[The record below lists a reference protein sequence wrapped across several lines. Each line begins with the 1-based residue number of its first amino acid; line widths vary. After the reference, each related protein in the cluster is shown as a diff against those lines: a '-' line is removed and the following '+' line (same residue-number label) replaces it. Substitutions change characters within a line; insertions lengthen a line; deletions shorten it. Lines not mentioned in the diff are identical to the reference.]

1 MVKFVNNYLSLLF
14 LYCASLVMSTGP
26 LLVAVTIV
34 YAFNILLTA
43 MIKLK
48 YVTKKTKRYNI
59 SMAGVMWDFV
69 FSVVVVI
76 LSKVIDDFVLPFDGD
91 HFVKFTSSIILFS
104 EFISILKKFSIFT
117 KNKMYSQI
125 SNVLDVRRKR
135 IIQINH

>member
-1 MVKFVNNYLSLLF
+1 
-14 LYCASLVMSTGP
+14 MSTGP
-26 LLVAVTIV
+26 LLVAVTVFYIV
-34 YAFNILLTA
+34 NAALTA

-48 YVTKKTKRYNI
+48 HVTKKTKRYNV
-59 SMAGVMWDFV
+59 SLTGVLYDFG
-69 FSVVVVI
+69 FSVLVVI
-76 LSKVIDDFVLPFDGD
+76 LSKAIDDFVLPFDGD

-125 SNVLDVRRKR
+125 SNVLDVRRKK

>member
-1 MVKFVNNYLSLLF
+1 
-14 LYCASLVMSTGP
+14 MSTGP

-135 IIQINH
+135 IIQTNH